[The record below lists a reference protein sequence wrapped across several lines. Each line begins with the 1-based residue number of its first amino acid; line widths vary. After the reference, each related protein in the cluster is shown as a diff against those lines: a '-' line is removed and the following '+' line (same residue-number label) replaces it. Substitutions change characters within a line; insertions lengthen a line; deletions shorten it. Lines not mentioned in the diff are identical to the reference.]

1 MVTKSPIKPQ
11 GAATTATRPKAASKQ
26 PARRSSELNAD
37 QRRQLDE
44 AIAERM
50 RNPASWAGQTKEQ
63 VEKEETKKLLKSLKG
78 KKKHSKSGD
87 CGGGSPCGD
96 KDSRQKWTPYQ
107 RRDVGLVGGQVFQ
120 RIDTTRSKGIAF
132 HGLDVELL
140 ADIVFQRL
148 IFEARIERERTGWA
162 G

>member
-1 MVTKSPIKPQ
+1 MVTKSATKPQ
-11 GAATTATRPKAASKQ
+11 GAPPTATRPKAASKQ
-26 PARRSSELNAD
+26 PTRRSSELNAD

-78 KKKHSKSGD
+78 KNKHSKSGD
-87 CGGGSPCGD
+87 CGGYSPCGD
-96 KDSRQKWTPYQ
+96 KDPREKWKPYQ
-107 RRDVGLVGGQVFQ
+107 RRDVGLVGGQVYQ
-120 RIDTTRSKGIAF
+120 RIDTSRSKGIAF
-132 HGLDVELL
+132 RGLDVELMAEL
-140 ADIVFQRL
+140 VYRRL